1 MTASAW
7 LGFQWRGS
15 AVRLSA
21 AFVAAAVFGSACAS
35 SPAGS
40 QPKRPSSIPAEIVEW
55 HEKGTIGVD
64 RIYVVKVAY
73 RDAHGATCT
82 TVVEMDHMTWSLVR
96 DGSPCIVPY
105 GRRYTVS
112 ACP

>member
-1 MTASAW
+1 VKAISP
-7 LGFQWRGS
+7 LKFQWRSAGS
-15 AVRLSA
+15 LSA
-21 AFVAAAVFGSACAS
+21 AFLAAVIFGSACAS
-35 SPAGS
+35 SQAG
-40 QPKRPSSIPAEIVEW
+40 RPSSIPAEIVEW

-73 RDAHGATCT
+73 RDASGATCT
-82 TVVEMDHMTWSLVR
+82 TIVEMDQMTWSLVR

-112 ACP
+112 SCP

>member
-1 MTASAW
+1 MKTIFRVE
-7 LGFQWRGS
+7 FQWRTAGI
-15 AVRLSA
+15 LSA
-21 AFVAAAVFGSACAS
+21 AVLATVIFGSACAS
-35 SPAGS
+35 SPAG
-40 QPKRPSSIPAEIVEW
+40 RPSSIPAEIVEW

-73 RDAHGATCT
+73 RDASGATCT
-82 TVVEMDHMTWSLVR
+82 TIVEMDQMTWSLVR

-112 ACP
+112 SCP